1 MGDNVGDVA
10 DPDAFL
16 LLRLRGVRNGVPAEV
31 KAVRFAQTEDE
42 AERAAQRMNAEN
54 TDSSVEYSWTAAV
67 AQGNGE
73 YAFGTHTR
81 DPAEDTVP
89 WAPEHNQDQLCAFCE
104 ASRPLYVHRLDP
116 TQREFRVGGDART
129 WPTFLATCAHCEAS
143 VLNGD
148 DPALLRL
155 MTWEDDDMVRTAA
168 LSAFRA
174 SDLGSEPLPEG
185 PPDTVRL

>member
-1 MGDNVGDVA
+1 VA
-10 DPDAFL
+10 AGDAFV
-16 LLRLRGVRNGVPAEV
+16 LLRLHAMRGGVPVSVE
-31 KAVRFAQTEDE
+31 AVRLVQTQSE
-42 AERAAQRMNAEN
+42 AERAVRRLNDEN
-54 TDSSVEYSWTAAV
+54 TDGAVEYGWTV
-67 AQGNGE
+67 ASVQANGE
-73 YAFGTHTR
+73 FAFGIHTR
-81 DPAEDTVP
+81 DPDEDTMP

-104 ASRPLYVHRLDP
+104 AGRPLYVHRLDR

-129 WPTFLATCAHCEAS
+129 WPTFLATCARCEAL

-155 MTWEDDDMVRTAA
+155 MTWEDDDMSRTAA

-185 PPDTVRL
+185 PPDTARP

>member
-1 MGDNVGDVA
+1 MA
-10 DPDAFL
+10 DHGAYV
-16 LLRLRGVRNGVPAEV
+16 LLRIHGVRHGVPTDI
-31 KAVRFAQTEDE
+31 AVVEFFETEDG
-42 AERAAQRMNAEN
+42 AEQASQRLNSQN
-54 TDSSVEYSWTAAV
+54 TESTVEYTWTVAV

-89 WAPEHNQDQLCAFCE
+89 CSPERNQDQLCGFCE

-116 TQREFRVGGDART
+116 TQRGFRVGGDGRT
-129 WPTFLATCAHCEAS
+129 WPTFLATCARCEAL

-155 MTWEDDDMVRTAA
+155 MTWEDDDMLRTAA